1 MKIYNSNIYNSS
13 ITSKQENNVPEK
25 SITSPSFKSGMTGL
39 LNLSGNVMQ
48 GIEDKG
54 FLASF
59 LIQDF
64 GGMTVPRT
72 AAGFLRDKEHTGHYN
87 IQEGTEVLGREG
99 LTGPC
104 MMAVAP
110 ICLWVAAKA
119 GRSTSINTQLIKRFG
134 NSLKE
139 FLTNPK
145 FDKNLLNKPEE
156 FKQEFY
162 KKNIKSMLED
172 TLGKE
177 NTSKD
182 SVEYILKQ
190 VNNMEKIPADAKLE
204 KFRGKAK
211 YRKQCMDNI
220 VSYIDD
226 IKYSKSSNLEMLQK
240 VKFGSDKFDSKKVF
254 DIKSAIDGMMKY
266 SDDAIT
272 ANKHINTLDEIA
284 ADKLKDKSLAKR
296 MITNISMMAATLGV
310 LSVLPKLYARSNTA
324 PGARTKEEQK
334 VEEYNIAFEGCK
346 PKQGLLERLGKLIDK
361 NKSDFVSSELEYN
374 GHNFTNTLMAGLSV
388 FGLLAPRG
396 MRAYSRAQVD
406 EDGKKDLTEV
416 YEILLRDLT
425 SSLAVVFA
433 VPMLTRACVTSYE
446 KQSGFVLMHKDRNG
460 KSKLATSLDLL
471 NPYSKAHV
479 LTNSEINSL
488 YNKIDSKDKML
499 NFCKYIDE
507 NGGDLQKIISK
518 SENSGSVFNKNT
530 FELSAIKSFSKSEKN
545 KKIIGVIEKLEGS
558 KADDAIKTLMKAA
571 KNAKSNKITT
581 FARGLTSVPGL
592 LTTFFISP
600 YLLGWFIPRLTYA
613 NTRRIHEK
621 QDREREAKQA
631 EKLKANA

>member
-1 MKIYNSNIYNSS
+1 MKVHNFNN
-13 ITSKQENNVPEK
+13 QEYPVNNKLQK
-25 SITSPSFKSGMTGL
+25 SPAFRAGMTDM
-39 LNLSGNVMQ
+39 LNMSGNLMQ
-48 GIEDKG
+48 GIENSG
-54 FLASF
+54 FLGSF

-64 GGMTVPRT
+64 CGMTIPRT

-87 IQEGTEVLGREG
+87 MQEGKEVFGREG

-110 ICLWVAAKA
+110 LSLLIAAKF
-119 GRSTSINTQLIKRFG
+119 GRTTSVNTQLIKRFG

-139 FLTNPK
+139 ILTNPN
-145 FDKNLLNKPEE
+145 FDKGLLKQPER

-162 KKNIKSMLED
+162 RTNIEKILND

-177 NTSKD
+177 NTQKE

-190 VNNMEKIPADAKLE
+190 INNMEKIPADAKLK

-211 YRKQCMDNI
+211 YRSECMNNIMEHIDNI
-220 VSYIDD
+220 R
-226 IKYSKSSNLEMLQK
+226 YSTSSDLNMLQK
-240 VKFGSDKFDSKKVF
+240 VKFGSDKLDCKKAF
-254 DIKSAIDGMMKY
+254 STKNTIDAMIKY
-266 SDDAIT
+266 SDDAIIV
-272 ANKHINTLDEIA
+272 NKHLDKLDELSAESI
-284 ADKLKDKSLAKR
+284 KNKSLAKR

-310 LSVLPKLYARSNTA
+310 LSVLPKIYARSNTA
-324 PGARTKEEQK
+324 PGARKVDQK
-334 VEEYNIAFEGCK
+334 TQDYNIAFEGRK
-346 PKQGLLERLGKLIDK
+346 PNAGVLEKLGKIINK
-361 NKSDFVSSELEYN
+361 NKNDFVSNELEYN

-396 MRAYSRAQVD
+396 LRAYSRAQVD
-406 EDGKKDLTEV
+406 EDGKKDLTELW
-416 YEILLRDLT
+416 EIVLRDLT

-446 KQSGFVLMHKDRNG
+446 KKSGFVLMQKDRSSQ
-460 KSKLATSLDLL
+460 SKLKTSLDLL

-488 YNKIDSKDKML
+488 YNNIDTKDKML
-499 NFCKYIDE
+499 NFCKYIDK

-518 SENSGSVFNKNT
+518 SEHAEEIFKISSLNGLNK
-530 FELSAIKSFSKSEKN
+530 AEKN
-545 KKIIGVIEKLEGS
+545 KKIISLVEKFDKS
-558 KADDAIKTLMKAA
+558 NADEIIKKLMKAVG
-571 KNAKSNKITT
+571 KAKSNKITT

-600 YLLGWFIPRLTYA
+600 YLLGWFIPRLTYK

-621 QDREREAKQA
+621 QDREREARRL
-631 EKLKANA
+631 EKLNSINN

>member
-1 MKIYNSNIYNSS
+1 MKVHNFNN
-13 ITSKQENNVPEK
+13 QEYPVNNKLQK
-25 SITSPSFKSGMTGL
+25 SPAFRAGMTDM
-39 LNLSGNVMQ
+39 LNMSGNLMQ
-48 GIEDKG
+48 GIENSG
-54 FLASF
+54 FLGSF

-64 GGMTVPRT
+64 CGMTIPRT

-87 IQEGTEVLGREG
+87 MQEGKEVFGREG

-110 ICLWVAAKA
+110 LSLLIAAKF
-119 GRSTSINTQLIKRFG
+119 GRTTSVNTQLIKRFG

-139 FLTNPK
+139 ILTNTN
-145 FDKNLLNKPEE
+145 FDKTILKQPER

-162 KKNIKSMLED
+162 RTNIEKILND

-177 NTSKD
+177 NTQKE

-190 VNNMEKIPADAKLE
+190 INNMEKIPADAKLK

-211 YRKQCMDNI
+211 YRSKCMNNIMEHIDNI
-220 VSYIDD
+220 R
-226 IKYSKSSNLEMLQK
+226 YSTSSDLDMLQK
-240 VKFGSDKFDSKKVF
+240 VKFGSDKLDCKKAF
-254 DIKSAIDGMMKY
+254 STKNTIDAMIKY
-266 SDDAIT
+266 SDDAII
-272 ANKHINTLDEIA
+272 ANKHLDKLDELSAESI
-284 ADKLKDKSLAKR
+284 KNKSLAKR

-310 LSVLPKLYARSNTA
+310 LSVLPKIYARSNTA
-324 PGARTKEEQK
+324 PGARKVDQK
-334 VEEYNIAFEGCK
+334 TQDYNIAFEGRK
-346 PKQGLLERLGKLIDK
+346 PNTGVLEKLGKIINK
-361 NKSDFVSSELEYN
+361 NKNDFVSNELEYN

-388 FGLLAPRG
+388 FGLLTPRG
-396 MRAYSRAQVD
+396 LRAYSRAQVD
-406 EDGKKDLTEV
+406 EDGKKDLTELW
-416 YEILLRDLT
+416 EIVLRDLT

-446 KQSGFVLMHKDRNG
+446 KKSGFVLMQKDRSSQ
-460 KSKLATSLDLL
+460 SKLKTSLDLL

-488 YNKIDSKDKML
+488 YNNIDTKDKML
-499 NFCKYIDE
+499 NFCKYIDK

-518 SENSGSVFNKNT
+518 SEHAEEIFKISSLNGLNK
-530 FELSAIKSFSKSEKN
+530 AEKN
-545 KKIIGVIEKLEGS
+545 KKIISLVEKFDKS
-558 KADDAIKTLMKAA
+558 NADEIIKKLMKAVG
-571 KNAKSNKITT
+571 KAKSNKITT

-600 YLLGWFIPRLTYA
+600 YLLGWFIPRLTYK

-621 QDREREAKQA
+621 QDREREARRL
-631 EKLKANA
+631 EKLNSINN

>member
-1 MKIYNSNIYNSS
+1 MKVHNFNN
-13 ITSKQENNVPEK
+13 QEYPVNNKLQK
-25 SITSPSFKSGMTGL
+25 SPAFRAGMTDM
-39 LNLSGNVMQ
+39 LNMSGNLMQ
-48 GIEDKG
+48 GIENSG
-54 FLASF
+54 FLGSF

-64 GGMTVPRT
+64 CGMTIPRT

-87 IQEGTEVLGREG
+87 MQEGKEVFGREG

-110 ICLWVAAKA
+110 LSLLIAAKF
-119 GRSTSINTQLIKRFG
+119 GRTTSVNTQLIKRFG

-139 FLTNPK
+139 ILTNPN
-145 FDKNLLNKPEE
+145 FDKGLLKQPER

-162 KKNIKSMLED
+162 RTNIEKILND

-177 NTSKD
+177 NTQKE

-190 VNNMEKIPADAKLE
+190 INNMEKIPADAKLK

-211 YRKQCMDNI
+211 YRSECINNIMEHIDNI
-220 VSYIDD
+220 R
-226 IKYSKSSNLEMLQK
+226 YSTSSDLNMLQK
-240 VKFGSDKFDSKKVF
+240 VKFGSDKLDCKKAF
-254 DIKSAIDGMMKY
+254 STKNTIDAMIKY
-266 SDDAIT
+266 SDDAIIV
-272 ANKHINTLDEIA
+272 NKHLDKLDELSAESI
-284 ADKLKDKSLAKR
+284 KNKSLAKR

-310 LSVLPKLYARSNTA
+310 LSVLPKIYARSNTA
-324 PGARTKEEQK
+324 PGARKVDQK
-334 VEEYNIAFEGCK
+334 TQDYNIAFEGRK
-346 PKQGLLERLGKLIDK
+346 PDTGVLEKLGKIINK
-361 NKSDFVSSELEYN
+361 NKNDFVSNELEYN

-396 MRAYSRAQVD
+396 LRAYSRAQVD
-406 EDGKKDLTEV
+406 EDGKKDLTELW
-416 YEILLRDLT
+416 EIVLRDLT

-446 KQSGFVLMHKDRNG
+446 KKSGFVLMQKDRSSQ
-460 KSKLATSLDLL
+460 SKLKTSLDLL

-488 YNKIDSKDKML
+488 YNNIDTKDKML
-499 NFCKYIDE
+499 NFCKYIDK

-518 SENSGSVFNKNT
+518 SEHAEEIFKISSLNGLNK
-530 FELSAIKSFSKSEKN
+530 AEKN
-545 KKIIGVIEKLEGS
+545 KKIISLVEKFDKS
-558 KADDAIKTLMKAA
+558 KADEIIKKLMKAVG
-571 KNAKSNKITT
+571 KAKSNKITT

-600 YLLGWFIPRLTYA
+600 YLLGWFIPRLTYK

-621 QDREREAKQA
+621 QDREREARRL
-631 EKLKANA
+631 EKLNSINN

>member
-1 MKIYNSNIYNSS
+1 MKVHNFNN
-13 ITSKQENNVPEK
+13 QEYPVNNKLQK
-25 SITSPSFKSGMTGL
+25 SPAFRAGMTDM
-39 LNLSGNVMQ
+39 LNMSGNLMQ
-48 GIEDKG
+48 GIENSG
-54 FLASF
+54 FLGSF

-64 GGMTVPRT
+64 CGMTIPRT

-87 IQEGTEVLGREG
+87 MQEGKEVFGREG

-110 ICLWVAAKA
+110 LSLLIAAKF
-119 GRSTSINTQLIKRFG
+119 GRTTSVNTQLIKRFG

-139 FLTNPK
+139 ILTNPN
-145 FDKNLLNKPEE
+145 FDKGLLKQPER

-162 KKNIKSMLED
+162 RTNIEKILND

-177 NTSKD
+177 NTQKE

-190 VNNMEKIPADAKLE
+190 INNMEKIPADAKLK
-204 KFRGKAK
+204 KFWGKAK
-211 YRKQCMDNI
+211 YRSECMNNIMEHIDNI
-220 VSYIDD
+220 R
-226 IKYSKSSNLEMLQK
+226 YSTSSDLNMLQK
-240 VKFGSDKFDSKKVF
+240 VKFGSDKLDCKKAF
-254 DIKSAIDGMMKY
+254 STKNTIDAMIKY
-266 SDDAIT
+266 SDDAIIV
-272 ANKHINTLDEIA
+272 NKHLDKLDELSAESI
-284 ADKLKDKSLAKR
+284 KNKSLAKR

-310 LSVLPKLYARSNTA
+310 LSVLPKIYARSNTA
-324 PGARTKEEQK
+324 PGARKVDQK
-334 VEEYNIAFEGCK
+334 TQDYNIAFEGRK
-346 PKQGLLERLGKLIDK
+346 PNAGILEKLGKIINK
-361 NKSDFVSSELEYN
+361 NKNDFVSNELEYN

-396 MRAYSRAQVD
+396 LRAYSRAQID
-406 EDGKKDLTEV
+406 EDGKKDLTELW
-416 YEILLRDLT
+416 EIVLRDLT

-446 KQSGFVLMHKDRNG
+446 KKSGFVLMQKDRSSQ
-460 KSKLATSLDLL
+460 SKLKTSLDLL

-488 YNKIDSKDKML
+488 YNNIDTKDKML
-499 NFCKYIDE
+499 NFCKYIDK

-518 SENSGSVFNKNT
+518 SEHAEEIFKISSLNGLNK
-530 FELSAIKSFSKSEKN
+530 AEKN
-545 KKIIGVIEKLEGS
+545 KKIISLVEKFDKS
-558 KADDAIKTLMKAA
+558 NADEIIKKLMKAVG
-571 KNAKSNKITT
+571 KAKSNKITT

-600 YLLGWFIPRLTYA
+600 YLLGWFIPRLTYK

-621 QDREREAKQA
+621 QDREREARRL
-631 EKLKANA
+631 EKLNSINN

>member
-1 MKIYNSNIYNSS
+1 MKVHNFNN
-13 ITSKQENNVPEK
+13 QEYPVNNKLQK
-25 SITSPSFKSGMTGL
+25 SPAFRAGMTDM
-39 LNLSGNVMQ
+39 LNMSGNLMQ
-48 GIEDKG
+48 GIENSG
-54 FLASF
+54 FLGSF

-64 GGMTVPRT
+64 CGMTIPRT

-87 IQEGTEVLGREG
+87 MQEGKEVFGREG

-110 ICLWVAAKA
+110 LSLLIAAKF
-119 GRSTSINTQLIKRFG
+119 GRTTSVNTQLIKRFG

-139 FLTNPK
+139 ILTNPN
-145 FDKNLLNKPEE
+145 FDKGLLKQPER

-162 KKNIKSMLED
+162 RTNIEKILND

-177 NTSKD
+177 NTQKE

-190 VNNMEKIPADAKLE
+190 INNMEKIPADAKLK

-211 YRKQCMDNI
+211 YRSECMNNIMEHIDNI
-220 VSYIDD
+220 R
-226 IKYSKSSNLEMLQK
+226 YSTSSDLNMLQK
-240 VKFGSDKFDSKKVF
+240 VKFGSDKLDCKKAF
-254 DIKSAIDGMMKY
+254 STKNTIDAMIKY
-266 SDDAIT
+266 SDDAIIL
-272 ANKHINTLDEIA
+272 NRHLDKLDELSAESI
-284 ADKLKDKSLAKR
+284 KNKSLAKR

-310 LSVLPKLYARSNTA
+310 LSVLPKIYARSNTA
-324 PGARTKEEQK
+324 PGARKVDQK
-334 VEEYNIAFEGCK
+334 TQDYNIAFEGRK
-346 PKQGLLERLGKLIDK
+346 PNAGVLEKLGKIINK
-361 NKSDFVSSELEYN
+361 NKNDFVSNELEYN

-396 MRAYSRAQVD
+396 LRAYSRAQVD
-406 EDGKKDLTEV
+406 EDGKKDLTELW
-416 YEILLRDLT
+416 EIVLRDLT

-446 KQSGFVLMHKDRNG
+446 KKSGFVLMQKDRSSQ
-460 KSKLATSLDLL
+460 SKLKTSLDLL

-488 YNKIDSKDKML
+488 YNNIDTKDKML
-499 NFCKYIDE
+499 NFCKYIDK

-518 SENSGSVFNKNT
+518 SEHAEEIFKISSLNGLNK
-530 FELSAIKSFSKSEKN
+530 AEKN
-545 KKIIGVIEKLEGS
+545 KKIISLVEKFDKS
-558 KADDAIKTLMKAA
+558 NADEIIKKLMKAVG
-571 KNAKSNKITT
+571 KAKSNKITT

-600 YLLGWFIPRLTYA
+600 YLLGWFIPRLTYK

-621 QDREREAKQA
+621 QDREREARRL
-631 EKLKANA
+631 EKLNSINN

>member
-1 MKIYNSNIYNSS
+1 MKVHNFNN
-13 ITSKQENNVPEK
+13 QEYPVNNKLQK
-25 SITSPSFKSGMTGL
+25 SPAFRAGMTDM
-39 LNLSGNVMQ
+39 LNMSGNLMQ
-48 GIEDKG
+48 GIENSG
-54 FLASF
+54 FLGSF

-64 GGMTVPRT
+64 CGMTIPRT

-87 IQEGTEVLGREG
+87 MQEGKEVFGREG

-110 ICLWVAAKA
+110 LSLLIAAKF
-119 GRSTSINTQLIKRFG
+119 GRTTSVNTQLIKRFG

-139 FLTNPK
+139 ILTNPN
-145 FDKNLLNKPEE
+145 FDKGLLKQPER

-162 KKNIKSMLED
+162 RTNIEKILND

-177 NTSKD
+177 NTQKE

-190 VNNMEKIPADAKLE
+190 INNMEKIPADAKLK

-211 YRKQCMDNI
+211 YRSECMNNIMEHIDNI
-220 VSYIDD
+220 R
-226 IKYSKSSNLEMLQK
+226 YSTSSDLNMLQK
-240 VKFGSDKFDSKKVF
+240 VKFGSDKLDCKKAF
-254 DIKSAIDGMMKY
+254 STKNAIDAMIKY
-266 SDDAIT
+266 SDDAIIV
-272 ANKHINTLDEIA
+272 NKHLDKLDELSAESI
-284 ADKLKDKSLAKR
+284 KNKSLAKR

-310 LSVLPKLYARSNTA
+310 LSVLPKIYARSNTA
-324 PGARTKEEQK
+324 PGARKVDQK
-334 VEEYNIAFEGCK
+334 TQDYNIAFEGRK
-346 PKQGLLERLGKLIDK
+346 PDTGVLEKLGKIINK
-361 NKSDFVSSELEYN
+361 NKNDFVSNELEYN

-396 MRAYSRAQVD
+396 LRAYSRAQVD
-406 EDGKKDLTEV
+406 EDGKKDLTELW
-416 YEILLRDLT
+416 EIVLRDLT

-446 KQSGFVLMHKDRNG
+446 KKSGFVLMQKDRSSQ
-460 KSKLATSLDLL
+460 SKLKTSLDLL

-488 YNKIDSKDKML
+488 YNNIDTKDKML
-499 NFCKYIDE
+499 NFCKYIDK

-518 SENSGSVFNKNT
+518 SEHAEEIFKISSLNGLNK
-530 FELSAIKSFSKSEKN
+530 AEKN
-545 KKIIGVIEKLEGS
+545 KKIISLVEKFDKS
-558 KADDAIKTLMKAA
+558 NADEIIKKLMKAVG
-571 KNAKSNKITT
+571 KAKSNKITT

-600 YLLGWFIPRLTYA
+600 YLLGWFIPRLTYK

-621 QDREREAKQA
+621 QDREREARRL
-631 EKLKANA
+631 EKLNSINN

>member
-1 MKIYNSNIYNSS
+1 MKINSNNINN
-13 ITSKQENNVPEK
+13 TPVQNKTEKKQ
-25 SITSPSFKSGMTGL
+25 TPSFKSGATGI
-39 LNLSGNVMQ
+39 LNLSGNIMQ

-72 AAGFLRDKEHTGHYN
+72 AAGFLRDKEHTGQYN

-110 ICLWVAAKA
+110 VCLWLAAKA

-139 FLTNPK
+139 FVTNPK
-145 FDKNLLNKPEE
+145 FNKNLLNKPQE

-162 KKNIKSMLED
+162 KKNIQGMLEA

-177 NTSKD
+177 NYSKD
-182 SVEYILKQ
+182 SIDYILKQ
-190 VNNMEKIPADAKLE
+190 INNMEKIPADAKLE
-204 KFRGKAK
+204 KFCGKAK
-211 YRKQCMDNI
+211 YKKQCMNNIVEYIDNI
-220 VSYIDD
+220 
-226 IKYSKSSNLEMLQK
+226 KYAKSSELDMLQK
-240 VKFGSDKFDSKKVF
+240 VKFGSDKLDSKKVF
-254 DIKSAIDGMMKY
+254 DIKDAIDGMIKY

-272 ANKHINTLDEIA
+272 ANKHLNTLDELA
-284 ADKLKDKSLAKR
+284 ADKLKNKSLAKR
-296 MITNISMMAATLGV
+296 MITNVAMMAATLGV

-334 VEEYNIAFEGCK
+334 IEEYNIAFEGRK
-346 PKQGLLERLGKLIDK
+346 PKQGLLEKLGKLIDK

-396 MRAYSRAQVD
+396 MRAYSRAQTD
-406 EDGKKDLTEV
+406 ENGKKDLTEV

-446 KQSGFVLMHKDRNG
+446 KQSGFVLMHKDRSN
-460 KSKLATSLDLL
+460 KSKLATTLDLL
-471 NPYSKAHV
+471 NPYSKTHV

-499 NFCKYIDE
+499 NFCKYIDR

-518 SENSGSVFNKNT
+518 SEDAGSVFNKNT
-530 FELSAIKSFSKSEKN
+530 FELNSIKTLNKADKN
-545 KKIIGVIEKLEGS
+545 KKIISVIEKLEGS
-558 KADDAIKTLMKAA
+558 KADDAVKALMKAA